1 MNESST
7 HGIQSWLIDHGLS
20 QASLDLVVKGQVQ
33 PRHFLPLPASHQLVG
48 QVVEVVNNGGVGAFL
63 MVKTTCGRTFKIDRG
78 VVFAFGW
85 WLGKADLSLLMS
97 SNGETSNQYKIFLN
111 RSYFFSEQV
120 LLELEP
126 RFSAGVRDSVSLAW
140 LGGSGDRPTYK
151 GLDSKPFISEIT
163 DSHLKLWLAG
173 KNLEMAQFKSIVEGG
188 SLNSIKSQGESEVVD
203 QETLAQANILKKMKE
218 KFGSEKTLTALMS
231 MMQAPPAPPPPTSPP
246 KMSAS
251 HHGYYSSGAITAT
264 YSSSPQPP
272 SSQTK
277 PQGYLPTRANFIQD
291 TSPASQLG
299 LPTFQPS
306 QLPAPP
312 LGHHT
317 PASAFQPPAVFQ
329 FPPIAPPAVP
339 SSAASSHQYQS
350 NQPYPTPQHPAYYN
364 MHAYG
369 K

>member
-1 MNESST
+1 M
-7 HGIQSWLIDHGLS
+7 
-20 QASLDLVVKGQVQ
+20 
-33 PRHFLPLPASHQLVG
+33 RHQL
-48 QVVEVVNNGGVGAFL
+48 E
-63 MVKTTCGRTFKIDRG
+63 R
-78 VVFAFGW
+78 
-85 WLGKADLSLLMS
+85 
-97 SNGETSNQYKIFLN
+97 KIFQTLFD
-111 RSYFFSEQV
+111 RIFSEQV

-126 RFSAGVRDSVSLAW
+126 RFSAGVRDLVSLAW
-140 LGGSGDRPTYK
+140 LGGPGDRPTYK
-151 GLDSKPFISEIT
+151 GLDFKYFISEIT

-173 KNLEMAQFKSIVEGG
+173 KNLEMAQFKWIVEGG
-188 SLNSIKSQGESEVVD
+188 SLNSIKVQGEGEVVD

-277 PQGYLPTRANFIQD
+277 PQGYLPTTANFTQD
-291 TSPASQLG
+291 PSPAANLG

-312 LGHHT
+312 PGHPTLG
-317 PASAFQPPAVFQ
+317 SVFQPPAVFQ
-329 FPPIAPPAVP
+329 FSPNAPPAVT
-339 SSAASSHQYQS
+339 SSTASSHQYHQ